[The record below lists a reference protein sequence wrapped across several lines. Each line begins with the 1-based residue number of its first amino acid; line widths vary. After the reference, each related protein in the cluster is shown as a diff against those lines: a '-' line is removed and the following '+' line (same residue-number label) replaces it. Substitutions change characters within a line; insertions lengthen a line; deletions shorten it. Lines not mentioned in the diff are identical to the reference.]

1 MILPNWPKALLSAG
15 SSPVVQPPAY
25 TVQFVPED
33 WPNTWGVVFVWCMV
47 QIYGVWC
54 SYLVMVQLW
63 HGSGPTSS

>member
-33 WPNTWGVVFVWCMV
+33 WPNTWGVV
-47 QIYGVWC
+47 YGVWC
-54 SYLVMVQLW
+54 RYMVYGAAIW
-63 HGSGPTSS
+63 